1 MRDKKPINQEHNNN
15 TDENIG
21 NTAPLSKSVKWAGG
35 IIAAILSGLVLSS
48 FAVQRDTRDKAQ
60 YSYEAVKRIE
70 KTQSDAV
77 TKEQFIEYKQYQDDK
92 LSNIEKD
99 IDETKEGINEIRQD
113 VKQILKE
120 LK

>member
-1 MRDKKPINQEHNNN
+1 MRDKKSINQESTDK
-15 TDENIG
+15 TDECVG
-21 NTAPLSKSVKWAGG
+21 NTTTLSKGVKWTGG

-60 YSYEAVKRIE
+60 YSFEAVKRIE
-70 KTQSDAV
+70 KTQSEAV
-77 TKEQFIEYKQYQDDK
+77 TKEQFIEYKDYQDDK
-92 LSNIEKD
+92 LGEIEKD
-99 IDETKEGINEIRQD
+99 IDETKNGINEIRQD